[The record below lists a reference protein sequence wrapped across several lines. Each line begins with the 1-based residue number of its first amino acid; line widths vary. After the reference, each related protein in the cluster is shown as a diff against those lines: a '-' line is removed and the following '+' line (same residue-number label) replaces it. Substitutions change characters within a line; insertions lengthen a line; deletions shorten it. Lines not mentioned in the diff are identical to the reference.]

1 MKGMLP
7 GIVALVLGVGCG
19 ARTFLSISEVEV
31 SGDTM
36 LPDSAGGDATDPS
49 PVTLV
54 PLTPR
59 ADGSVEGNTVGIVGS
74 WYAWGDGWS
83 SSGPPGA
90 CETLGM
96 FPTSECSS
104 IQFPSPQSFPQSP
117 PGTFCLTG
125 TAAKVIGSPLN
136 YADIYGI
143 GIGLDFNNSGG
154 VKMPYD
160 ATTYHVIGFQFDIA
174 HLPTATG
181 GEVRVELPTP
191 ETSAEGFAYWGKALA
206 GPLPNGGQNVQILFS
221 DLGQLFPSMEKP
233 PPFNPAHLLS
243 IQFYVPSVET
253 NAIPVRDL
261 CVSNLQAIVQD

>member
-19 ARTFLSISEVEV
+19 ARTFLSSSEVEV
-31 SGDTM
+31 SDDMTI
-36 LPDSAGGDATDPS
+36 PDSAGGDATDPS
-49 PVTLV
+49 TVTLV

-59 ADGSVEGNTVGIVGS
+59 ADGSVEGNKVGIVGS
-74 WYAWGDGWS
+74 WYAFGDGWG

-90 CETLGM
+90 CEIRGM
-96 FPTSECSS
+96 FPTRDCSS

-125 TAAKVIGSPLN
+125 IAAKVIGSPLN

-143 GIGLDFNNSGG
+143 AIGLDFNRSGG
-154 VKMPYD
+154 VRMSYD

-181 GEVRVELPTP
+181 AEVRVELPTF
-191 ETSAEGFAYWGKALA
+191 ETSAEGYANWGTLA
-206 GPLPNGGQNVQILFS
+206 PLPKGGQNVQILFS
-221 DLGQLFPSMEKP
+221 HLGQLFLSTEKP

-243 IQFYVPSVET
+243 IQFHVPSIEA